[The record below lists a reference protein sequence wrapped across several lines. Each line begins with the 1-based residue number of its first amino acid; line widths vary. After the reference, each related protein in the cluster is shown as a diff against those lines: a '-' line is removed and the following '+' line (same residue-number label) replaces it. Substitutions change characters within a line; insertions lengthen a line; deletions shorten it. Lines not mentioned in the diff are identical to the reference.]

1 MVETANKYYPNQQ
14 RKVNNVSS
22 GIFNAF
28 LGLGEVI
35 GPLFGASMC
44 EKISF
49 RKTSDIVA
57 LICVAYA
64 LVFFLFGFYDPNVQ
78 PQVAENNLVL
88 YNEKKR
94 ERSSSSEKRKK
105 I

>member
-14 RKVNNVSS
+14 LKVNNMSS
-22 GIFNAF
+22 GIFNTF

-35 GPLFGASMC
+35 GPLFGAAMC

-49 RKTSDIVA
+49 RKTSDTIA

-64 LVFFLFGFYDPNVQ
+64 LIFFLFGFYDPNV
-78 PQVAENNLVL
+78 
-88 YNEKKR
+88 
-94 ERSSSSEKRKK
+94 
-105 I
+105 

>member
-1 MVETANKYYPNQQ
+1 M
-14 RKVNNVSS
+14 SS

-94 ERSSSSEKRKK
+94 ERSLSSEKRKK

>member
-14 RKVNNVSS
+14 RKVNNMSS
-22 GIFNAF
+22 GIFNTF

-49 RKTSDIVA
+49 RKTSDIIA

-78 PQVAENNLVL
+78 PHVADNNLVL
-88 YNEKKR
+88 YN
-94 ERSSSSEKRKK
+94 
-105 I
+105 